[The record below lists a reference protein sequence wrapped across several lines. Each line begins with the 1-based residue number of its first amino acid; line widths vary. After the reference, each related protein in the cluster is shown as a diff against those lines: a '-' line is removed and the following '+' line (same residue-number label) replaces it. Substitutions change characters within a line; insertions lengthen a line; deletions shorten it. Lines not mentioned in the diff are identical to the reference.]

1 MKMIHCADLHLDS
14 KLNANLSKEKARERR
29 SELLDTFSRLVAYAS
44 ENDIKAVLIAG
55 DLFDRKT
62 VSATARNT
70 VYGMIRSN
78 PQISFYY
85 LKGNHDDNAFFDAP
99 ENLMLFGSEWTVYR
113 MEEEGI
119 VIAGA
124 ELDDDNSEEIQDSLV
139 LSPKDINIVMLHG
152 QLSDY
157 AGRDRAEVISLNTLK
172 NRSIDYLALGHIHE
186 RRTGVL
192 PPRGE
197 YCYPGCLEGRGFDEC
212 GEHGFELLD
221 IDVKERTVSHKF
233 IPFAKRRLHLVR
245 ADISG
250 VMTTVEILEIVK
262 EALESENIPAEDMV
276 KIVLC
281 GRVDVECEKDTEQVR
296 VKFERDYYFVKVSDE
311 TALAVDYDSFLKDAS
326 LKGEFVRLLKADES
340 LDEERRSAIIRCGI
354 HALSGEEW
362 Q

>member
-29 SELLDTFSRLVAYAS
+29 TELLDTFSRLVKYAS
-44 ENDIKAVLIAG
+44 ENEIKTVLIAG
-55 DLFDRKT
+55 DLFDKKT

-70 VYGMIRSN
+70 VYGMISSN
-78 PQISFYY
+78 PEIIFYY
-85 LKGNHDDNAFFDAP
+85 LKGNHDDNAFFEAP
-99 ENLMLFGSEWTVYR
+99 ENLRLFGSEWTSYR
-113 MEEEGI
+113 LEDEGV
-119 VIAGA
+119 VITGV
-124 ELDDDNSEEIQDSLV
+124 ELDDDNSSSVYGQLM

-157 AGRDRAEVISLNTLK
+157 AGRDRAEVINLGELK
-172 NRSIDYLALGHIHE
+172 NKSIDYLALGHIHE
-186 RRTGVL
+186 RKTGNL

-233 IPFAKRRLHLVR
+233 IPFAKRRLHQVNV
-245 ADISG
+245 DVSG
-250 VMTTVEILEIVK
+250 VMTTVEIADAVS
-262 EALESENIPAEDMV
+262 EALEGADIPADDMV

-281 GRVDVECEKDTEQVR
+281 GKVDVECEKDPEQVR
-296 VKFERDYYFVKVSDE
+296 LRFEGDYYFLKVYDE
-311 TALAVDYDSFLKDAS
+311 TKLAVDYESFLKDAS
-326 LKGEFVRLLKADES
+326 LKGEFVRILKADES
-340 LDEERRSAIIRCGI
+340 LDEERRSAIVRCGI
-354 HALSGEEW
+354 QALSGEEW

>member
-14 KLNANLSKEKARERR
+14 KLNANLSKEKAKERR
-29 SELLDTFSRLVAYAS
+29 LELLDTFSRLVGYAA

-78 PQISFYY
+78 PQICFYY
-85 LKGNHDDNAFFDAP
+85 LKGNHDDNAFFEAP
-99 ENLMLFGSEWTVYR
+99 ENLKLFGSEWTSYR
-113 MEEEGI
+113 MDEEGI
-119 VIAGA
+119 VITGV
-124 ELDDDNSEEIQDSLV
+124 ELDDDNSVDICDRLV

-157 AGRDRAEVISLNTLK
+157 AGRDRAEVIDLGALR

-212 GEHGFELLD
+212 GERGFELLD

-233 IPFAKRRLHLVR
+233 IPFAKRRLHLVKT
-245 ADISG
+245 DITG
-250 VMTTVEILEIVK
+250 VMTTVEILEAVK
-262 EALESENIPAEDMV
+262 EALESRNIPPEDMV

-281 GRVDVECEKDTEQVR
+281 GKVDVECEKDPEQVR
-296 VKFERDYYFVKVSDE
+296 LRFERDHYFMKVSDE
-311 TALAVDYDSFLKDAS
+311 TSLAVDYDSFLKDAS

-340 LDEERRSAIIRCGI
+340 LDEDRRSAIIRCGI
-354 HALSGEEW
+354 QALAGEEW

>member
-29 SELLDTFSRLVAYAS
+29 AELLDTFSRMVKYAADN
-44 ENDIKAVLIAG
+44 EIKAVLIAG

-70 VYGMIRSN
+70 VYGIIRAN
-78 PQISFYY
+78 PDICFYY
-85 LKGNHDDNAFFDAP
+85 LKGNHDDNAFFEAP
-99 ENLMLFGSEWTVYR
+99 ENLRLFGGEWTSYR
-113 MEEEGI
+113 MEDEGI
-119 VIAGA
+119 VISGA
-124 ELDDDNSEEIQDSLV
+124 ELDEDNSGEIYAKLV

-157 AGRDRAEVISLNTLK
+157 AGRDRAEVINLGALK
-172 NRSIDYLALGHIHE
+172 NKSIDYLALGHIHE
-186 RRTGVL
+186 RRTGEL
-192 PPRGE
+192 MPRGE

-233 IPFAKRRLHLVR
+233 IPFAKRRLHLLNV
-245 ADISG
+245 DVSG
-250 VMTTVEILEIVK
+250 VMTSVEITQAVED
-262 EALESENIPAEDMV
+262 ALDGRDIPAEDMV

-281 GRVDVECEKDTEQVR
+281 GKVDVECEKDPEQVR
-296 VKFERDYYFVKVSDE
+296 VKFERDFYFVKVSDE
-311 TALAVDYDSFLKDAS
+311 TSIAVDYDSFLKDAS
-326 LKGEFVRLLKADES
+326 LKGEFVRLLKSDTS
-340 LDEERRSAIIRCGI
+340 LDEDRRSAIIRCGI
-354 HALSGEEW
+354 QALSGEEW